1 MADSG
6 TDRVEAA
13 LDRLTSRIED
23 LLQHVTPSPSP
34 PFPSRNPVPAQTHR
48 LKLDVPRFDGT
59 DPMGWIFKITQFFE
73 YHGTPNQDRIT
84 IAAFYMEGRAL
95 AWFQWMSSNG
105 QFTSWPVFLQALQT
119 RFSPSNYEDP
129 SGSLFK
135 LTQRTTVTE
144 YLSEFEELANRVVG
158 LPAPFL
164 LSCFVS
170 GLAPE
175 IRREVMIN
183 QPLTVAQA
191 AGLARLHE
199 EKLRDL
205 RFDFRHP
212 NRPRTPQPPPI
223 VSQHPPPLSSFP
235 SPRAPSLPPLLP
247 LPPRTNP
254 PPPPTFRRLT
264 PEELASR
271 RERGLCFSCDEKFH
285 KGHRCAPRVHLL
297 IADAE
302 DPVEHMGSNIDPSDP
317 IDPGPGPMEIPDSPA
332 HISLNSL
339 AGHLAP
345 ETLRLVGDIS
355 GIPVLVLIDG
365 GSTHNFLQ
373 EQLVVQLGLTSHPTS
388 PLKVMVGN
396 GQHLQCHTIC
406 DSVTLILQQ
415 HSFTVDFYVLPIAGA
430 NVILGVQW
438 LQSLGPILTD
448 YTHLSMQFFHDGR
461 LVNLQGD
468 PEAHRG
474 LLSSPQF
481 RRACRNQNQSLCFHI
496 TMLPNDLDSPLTRP
510 VDPQVQHL
518 LQQFSILF
526 QEPNA
531 LPPARDTDHQIH
543 LRPHA
548 TPVNVRPY
556 KYPYYQKREIE
567 TQVETMLQ
575 RGIIQPSKSP
585 FSSPVLLVK
594 KSDNTW
600 RFCVDYRALNAL
612 TIKDRFP
619 IPTID
624 ELLDELG
631 DASCFSKLDL
641 LQGYHQI
648 RMQPDDI
655 PKTAFRTHHGH
666 FEFKV
671 MPFGLCNAPSSF
683 QATMNT
689 LFRPYLRRF
698 IIVFF
703 DDILIYSV
711 SLSDH
716 LRHLQTT
723 FQVLYENHFVLK
735 LSKCLFAQPEVEYLG
750 HLVSYKG
757 VQPVTAKLDAI
768 AQWPQPRTVRALR
781 GFLGLAGFYRR
792 FIHGYATIAAPLV
805 KATTVEPLQWTS
817 STQTAFETLK
827 QALTSAPVLTLPNF
841 QLPFTIE
848 TDASAIG
855 MGAVLSQQ
863 GHPIAYFSKPFSQKM
878 LRASTYVRELF
889 AITAAV
895 KK

>member
-1 MADSG
+1 MAEPSN
-6 TDRVEAA
+6 DRIEAA
-13 LDRLTSRIED
+13 LIRLTSRIED
-23 LLQHVTPSPSP
+23 LLQHVTTTASP
-34 PFPSRNPVPAQTHR
+34 PFPPRSPIPVHSHR
-48 LKLDVPRFDGT
+48 MKLDVPRFDGA
-59 DPMGWIFKITQFFE
+59 DPLGWIFKITQFFE
-73 YHGTPNQDRIT
+73 YHGTPDHDRIT

-105 QFTSWPVFLQALQT
+105 QFTSWPVFLQALQN
-119 RFSPSNYEDP
+119 RFAPSQYEDP

-175 IRREVMIN
+175 IRREVMVH

-199 EKLRDL
+199 EKLRDF
-205 RFDFRHP
+205 RFDFR
-212 NRPRTPQPPPI
+212 RTLQPRA
-223 VSQHPPPLSSFP
+223 SPPLSVAPPQPSPLTTFP
-235 SPRAPSLPPLLP
+235 SPRASPLPPFLP
-247 LPPRTNP
+247 LPPRPSP
-254 PPPPTFRRLT
+254 PPPPTFCRLT

-297 IADAE
+297 IADE
-302 DPVEHMGSNIDPSDP
+302 DDPLEHVGSNIDPPSP
-317 IDPGPGPMEIPDSPA
+317 IDPTSGPSEIPETPA

-345 ETLRLVGDIS
+345 ETLRLVGHIS
-355 GIPVLVLIDG
+355 GIPVLVLIDS
-365 GSTHNFLQ
+365 GSTHNFIQ
-373 EQLVVQLGLTSHPTS
+373 EQLVTQLGLPQRPTT
-388 PLKVMVGN
+388 PLKVLVGN
-396 GQHLQCHTIC
+396 GQHLQCHTTC
-406 DSVTLILQQ
+406 DSTTIDIQH
-415 HSFTVDFYVLPIAGA
+415 HSFTVNLYVLPIAGA

-448 YTHLSMQFFHDGR
+448 YTKLSMQFFHDNR
-461 LVNLQGD
+461 IVELQGD
-468 PEAHRG
+468 SATHHE

-481 RRACRNQNQSLCFHI
+481 RRVCRDQPNSICFHI
-496 TMLPNDLDSPLTRP
+496 TLLPEESESTLPVP
-510 VDPQVQHL
+510 VDPQVQQL
-518 LQQFSILF
+518 LHQFSILF
-526 QEPNA
+526 QDPTT
-531 LPPARDTDHQIH
+531 LPPERETDHQIH
-543 LRPHA
+543 LRPDA

-567 TQVETMLQ
+567 SQVEAMLQ
-575 RGIIQPSKSP
+575 CGIIQPSKSL

-631 DASCFSKLDL
+631 GASCFSKLDL

-648 RMQPDDI
+648 RMQPEHV

-689 LFRPYLRRF
+689 IFRPFLRRF

-711 SLSDH
+711 SISDH
-716 LRHLQTT
+716 LCHLQTT

-735 LSKCLFAQPEVEYLG
+735 LSKCLFAQPQVEYLG
-750 HLVSYKG
+750 HLVSHRG
-757 VQPVTAKLDAI
+757 VQPVASKLNAI
-768 AQWPQPRTVRALR
+768 TQWPSPRSVQALR
-781 GFLGLAGFYRR
+781 SFLGLAGSFAGTPPSLPHWLRLPPLNRFTGPPPRR
-792 FIHGYATIAAPLV
+792 PPLR
-805 KATTVEPLQWTS
+805 P
-817 STQTAFETLK
+817 
-827 QALTSAPVLTLPNF
+827 
-841 QLPFTIE
+841 
-848 TDASAIG
+848 
-855 MGAVLSQQ
+855 
-863 GHPIAYFSKPFSQKM
+863 
-878 LRASTYVRELF
+878 
-889 AITAAV
+889 
-895 KK
+895 